1 MVSEETSHALHVDGN
16 STDDAG
22 SVVDARRILSMC
34 GDDRVFICH
43 TEESVGSVREQRV
56 VVSCVEE
63 GRVCW
68 EIDVMDELR
77 DGDDV
82 VSDAIVCISLSQGV
96 LCVGLSTGHIMSIDV
111 SGVGDMVAE
120 EVGMIEGGIAGMEWS
135 PDGEM
140 VAIVGGYGQCLLLT
154 AGWDV
159 LMEMSVWSTACSDP
173 QPTAAAEQD
182 ALALDESEDPQAV
195 FREVPLTMND
205 VSISWRGDCRYFST
219 VVRVGRCSD
228 SPGRIRV
235 WDVDD
240 QVLHALGEQSPGTLP
255 VVAWQPNG
263 RVMCVANYLSDRQ
276 VGEVGALRQMTHAQG
291 DQGQAPEVRH
301 VGAWKRELKRR
312 EEAERLRGEATGPSR
327 VFLYERNGLQHGEF
341 VIPGECRV
349 EYMEWSSDSK
359 TLAVVLRHD
368 SGAISVQIWCR
379 SNWKWYNKFT
389 RRFIGVDKVRVMWQ
403 DALGGGARLCML
415 TSDGQLTKIGFV
427 WGYHTSDYGTVGVVD
442 GRSILVTPMSECMI
456 PPPMCAVEVACGKPI
471 ISLDFTVAEGGNEM
485 VGALLDDGS
494 IAYGIC
500 EDGCDW
506 EGCLEIP
513 ELSPDSDEVLGNPLV
528 HPMWTDSLVMQSSDI
543 KHYRHFV
550 WMGCRKFTLIG
561 QSSSGVDSILQ
572 YAIDL
577 ETSSVSFENALELDG
592 RVVRLVRDARDTNR
606 VVFEFQDG
614 SLYYY
619 SSQGQVIP
627 ATRNFP
633 SCCDC
638 LLSVPSSSDV
648 LMGLDGTGRLYLG
661 DNVLA
666 SDVTS
671 FGIHYSSKG
680 GPHLLYTLRSNFI
693 RTLPLGE
700 VEHLQRIPPVVPGDV
715 SVRAIEDGSVIVT
728 CPHESV
734 DVILQAPRG
743 NLEIIKPRA
752 LVLPALVA
760 ALDERQFRKA
770 WTLATVNRLDLNI
783 LSDYKWPQILDNM
796 SSFMKSIQSDVDV
809 AGFLQA
815 LSDTSLLGKDGL
827 YSSVLKSSS
836 NDEKMENKIV
846 SICRA
851 VQEYIASLD
860 GDIDRRHWLC
870 TELTTHTKCNN
881 IGKALL
887 RIKDVKERD
896 LNIMN
901 NQGLEYAPKITAESG
916 LKHMLLHIPEN
927 DVYHAALAE
936 YELELAYMVITH
948 SQRDPGEYLAQLQQF
963 AVIEN
968 ENIKK
973 AEIDKH
979 LQRYDRALQHL
990 IQAGVEYFDDA
1001 LALATSQGLLRNM
1014 LALVDN
1020 KDQRKIIHKSLG
1032 DYLSMKSKYEDAGL
1046 AYVAGEELEH
1056 ALRAYRL
1063 AGAWKPAIILATR
1076 LGKDENFII
1085 DLASRL
1091 SNDLE
1096 EAHNFEEA
1104 AILTLEYLRKVPD
1117 AVRLYAR
1124 AGNWREALRVAVS
1137 LGSMEMVDSV
1147 LAPVA
1152 AVVAERLLE
1161 GFKEDCDRVQ
1171 KYWSRLQELRERR
1184 AAMDAMK
1191 TAADEEA
1198 LLASKDHDADLD
1210 QEAASV
1216 ITDMSIYTDASL
1228 ATTAASGTSFASTV
1242 GGRKTSNKK
1251 KKKKKTKIR
1260 QGSPEEEA
1268 QLAQHILSL
1277 LPLPSVCTETG
1288 QLSEFLVFIGHEDDA
1303 AVLQRALKEL
1313 IDQQSQACADIL
1325 SHPPPGKSFDLP
1337 DSIREIVF
1345 NHAGMRGLHSVDQAM
1360 LQIASPD
1367 LQINVKEGEA
1377 SMKSV
1382 HWKWELLRDP

>member
-1 MVSEETSHALHVDGN
+1 MKNVIVVSEETSHAVHVDGTLEHDTV
-16 STDDAG
+16 S
-22 SVVDARRILSMC
+22 RRILSMC

-43 TEESVGSVREQRV
+43 TEEESVRGVQSV

-63 GRVCW
+63 GSVSW
-68 EIDVMDELR
+68 EINVMDALG
-77 DGDDV
+77 DGDAT
-82 VSDAIVCISLSQGV
+82 VSDAILRMSLSHAA

-111 SGVGDMVAE
+111 SGVGAMVAE

-140 VAIVGGYGQCLLLT
+140 VVIVGGYGQCLLLT
-154 AGWDV
+154 AAWDV

-173 QPTAAAEQD
+173 QPTAAPEKD
-182 ALALDESEDPQAV
+182 ALGLDESEDPQAV
-195 FREVPLTMND
+195 FRETPLRMND

-219 VVRVGRCSD
+219 VVRVGGCD

-240 QVLHALGEQSPGTLP
+240 QVLHAIGEQSPGTLP

-263 RVMCVANYLSDRQ
+263 RVLCVANYLSDRQ
-276 VGEVGALRQMTHAQG
+276 VDEVGMLRQMTHAQG

-312 EEAERLRGEATGPSR
+312 EEAEKLRGEATGPSR

-341 VIPGECRV
+341 VIPGDCHV

-359 TLAVVLRHD
+359 TLAIVLTHD

-389 RRFIGVDKVRVMWQ
+389 RRIVGVDKVRVMWQ

-415 TSDGQLTKIGFV
+415 TSDGQLTMIGFV
-427 WGYHTSDYGTVGVVD
+427 WGYHTSEYGTVGVVD

-456 PPPMCAVEVACGKPI
+456 PPPMCAVEVGCGKPI
-471 ISLDFTVAEGGNEM
+471 ISLDFTVAEGGNEL

-494 IAYGIC
+494 IAYAIC

-513 ELSPDSDEVLGNPLV
+513 ELSPESDEVLGNPLV
-528 HPMWTDSLVMQSSDI
+528 HPMLTESLVMEHSDI

-550 WMGCRKFTLIG
+550 WMGSRKCVVVG

-572 YAIDL
+572 YGIDL
-577 ETSSVSFENALELDG
+577 ETSAVAFENATELEG
-592 RVVRLVRDARDTNR
+592 PVVRLIRDTGDANR

-619 SSQGQVIP
+619 SSEGQVIP
-627 ATRNFP
+627 AAKNFP

-638 LLSVPSSSDV
+638 ISSLPSSSGV
-648 LMGLDGTGRLYLG
+648 LMGLNRTGKLCLG
-661 DNVLA
+661 DRVIA
-666 SDVTS
+666 SDVAS
-671 FGIHYSSKG
+671 FAIHYSSKG

-693 RTLPLGE
+693 RTLPLSE
-700 VEHLQRIPPVVPGDV
+700 VEDLDRVPPVVPGDV
-715 SVRAIEDGSVIVT
+715 SVRAIEDGAVIVT
-728 CPHESV
+728 CPHKSV
-734 DVILQAPRG
+734 DVILHAPRG

-760 ALDERQFRKA
+760 ALEEQQFKKA

-783 LSDYKWPQILDNM
+783 LSDYKWPQILDTM
-796 SSFMKSIQSDVDV
+796 SSFMESIQSDVDV

-815 LSDTSLLGKDGL
+815 LSDTSVLGKGGL
-827 YSSVLKSSS
+827 YSSVLRSSS
-836 NDEKMENKIV
+836 TDEKMEKKIESVCKAVQKYIV
-846 SICRA
+846 S
-851 VQEYIASLD
+851 LD
-860 GDIDRRHWLC
+860 SDMDRRHWLC
-870 TELTTHTKCNN
+870 TELTTYTKCNN
-881 IGKALL
+881 IGRALL
-887 RIKDVKERD
+887 RIKDVKESD
-896 LNIMN
+896 LNIIN
-901 NQGLEYAPKITAESG
+901 NQGIECAPKITAESG

-927 DVYHAALAE
+927 DVYLAALAE
-936 YELELAYMVITH
+936 YELEIAYMVITH

-968 ENIKK
+968 DSIKK

-979 LQRYDRALQHL
+979 LQRYDRALEHL
-990 IQAGVEYFDDA
+990 IQAGAEFFNDA
-1001 LALATSQGLLRNM
+1001 LTLATSHGLLRNM
-1014 LALVDN
+1014 LALIDK
-1020 KDQRKIIHKSLG
+1020 KDQRKIIHKTLG
-1032 DYLSMKSKYEDAGL
+1032 DYLSSKSKYEDAGL
-1046 AYVAGEELEH
+1046 AYIAGEELEH

-1063 AGAWKPAIILATR
+1063 AGAWKPAITLATR
-1076 LGKDENFII
+1076 LGKDENYII

-1091 SNDLE
+1091 ANDLE

-1104 AILTLEYLRKVPD
+1104 AILMLEYLRKVPD

-1152 AVVAERLLE
+1152 ADVAGRLLE
-1161 GFKEDCDRVQ
+1161 GFKEDCERVQ
-1171 KYWSRLQELRERR
+1171 KYWNRLQELRERR

-1191 TAADEEA
+1191 AAADEEA
-1198 LLASKDHDADLD
+1198 LLELVSKDHDPDLD

-1228 ATTAASGTSFASTV
+1228 ATTAASGTSFASTI
-1242 GGRKTSNKK
+1242 GGRKTMNKK

-1277 LPLPSVCTETG
+1277 LPLPSVCNETG

-1345 NHAGMRGLHSVDQAM
+1345 NHGGRGSIHEKCPLEMGSVERSMR
-1360 LQIASPD
+1360 
-1367 LQINVKEGEA
+1367 
-1377 SMKSV
+1377 
-1382 HWKWELLRDP
+1382 